1 MKDDI
6 SLKENEKIN
15 DDSSTLK
22 VLKRVLTVIGFTATI
37 YFVYKGYKMGLFSDE
52 QVLSDF
58 LTKLGPA
65 GPIILILIHI
75 LRTITKIIPA
85 SILLPV
91 GVLIFGNIKGFIY
104 NSIGSILGSLT
115 LFMLSRKY
123 GEKLVTKIIGVK
135 KYNKMISY
143 LEDDSKFKTILTI
156 VLILPLAP
164 ADTFC
169 LIAGLSEIDFKDFSI
184 RLILTKPI
192 SIYFYTKALLYGYS
206 SIIPI
211 IKSKFLSLK

>member
-1 MKDDI
+1 MKNDAP
-6 SLKENEKIN
+6 LKENEEVN
-15 DDSSTLK
+15 NDSSLFK
-22 VLKRVLTVIGFTATI
+22 IIKRALTFIGFAATI

-58 LTKLGPA
+58 LTRVGPA
-65 GPIILILIHI
+65 GPIILIMIHI

-91 GVLIFGNIKGFIY
+91 GVLIFGEVKGFIY
-104 NSIGSILGSLT
+104 NFIGSILGSLI

-123 GEKLVTKIIGVK
+123 GAKLVTKIIGTK
-135 KYNKMISY
+135 KYNKMLTY
-143 LEDDSKFKTILTI
+143 LEDNGKFKTILTI

-211 IKSKFLSLK
+211 IKSKFLN